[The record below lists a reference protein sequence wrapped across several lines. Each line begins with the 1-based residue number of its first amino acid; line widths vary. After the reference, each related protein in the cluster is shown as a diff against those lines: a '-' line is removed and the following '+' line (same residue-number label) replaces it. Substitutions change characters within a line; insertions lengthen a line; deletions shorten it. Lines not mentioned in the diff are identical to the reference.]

1 MKIKRKALIT
11 GITGQDGSYLAELLL
26 EKDYEVH
33 GIVRRVAIEDP
44 EHRLWRI
51 RHLLK
56 DIELHSA
63 TMESYPSLFRVMQLV
78 QPDEVYHLA
87 AQSFV
92 SYSFEDEFS
101 TMNSNINGTHYV
113 LAAIREVV
121 PRARFY
127 FAGSSEMFG
136 ESGVTPQNETTPMH
150 PRSAYGISKVS
161 GFHLTRNYR
170 ESYKIHASTGIL
182 FNHESP
188 RRGFEFVTRKITS
201 HVAKIKLGLA
211 DKLRLGNLDAQ
222 RDWGHARLY
231 VPVMWKMLQKDSPVD
246 LVIGTGRNHRVRE
259 FCEIAFKH
267 VGLDYRDHTVVD
279 EKLYRPAEATNL
291 LADSSLAKEVLGWK
305 YDGKFSDLVTEMVD
319 SDLAYFGSRA
329 QNAIVETESAA
340 R

>member
-1 MKIKRKALIT
+1 MKRKALIT

-26 EKDYEVH
+26 EKGYEVH

-56 DIELHSA
+56 EIELHSA
-63 TMESYPSLFRVMQLV
+63 TMESYPSIFRVMQLV
-78 QPDEVYHLA
+78 HPDEVYHLA

-113 LAAIREVV
+113 LAAVREVV
-121 PRARFY
+121 PKARFY

-136 ESGVTPQNETTPMH
+136 EAGVAPQNETTGMH

-211 DKLRLGNLDAQ
+211 DRLLLGNLDAQ

-231 VPVMWKMLQKDSPVD
+231 VPVMWQMLQQENPGDF
-246 LVIGTGRNHRVRE
+246 VIGTGENHRVRD
-259 FCEIAFKH
+259 FCEIAFRH
-267 VGLDYRDHTVVD
+267 VGLDYRDYTVVD
-279 EKLYRPAEATNL
+279 ERLYRPAETTNL
-291 LADSSLAKEVLGWK
+291 LADASLARRVLGWN
-305 YDGKFSDLVTEMVD
+305 YQGQFTDLVAEMVNAD
-319 SDLAYFGSRA
+319 MAYFSSVPEGA
-329 QNAIVETESAA
+329 AVEAHSSL

>member
-1 MKIKRKALIT
+1 
-11 GITGQDGSYLAELLL
+11 
-26 EKDYEVH
+26 
-33 GIVRRVAIEDP
+33 
-44 EHRLWRI
+44 
-51 RHLLK
+51 
-56 DIELHSA
+56 
-63 TMESYPSLFRVMQLV
+63 
-78 QPDEVYHLA
+78 
-87 AQSFV
+87 
-92 SYSFEDEFS
+92 
-101 TMNSNINGTHYV
+101 
-113 LAAIREVV
+113 
-121 PRARFY
+121 
-127 FAGSSEMFG
+127 
-136 ESGVTPQNETTPMH
+136 
-150 PRSAYGISKVS
+150 
-161 GFHLTRNYR
+161 
-170 ESYKIHASTGIL
+170 
-182 FNHESP
+182 
-188 RRGFEFVTRKITS
+188 
-201 HVAKIKLGLA
+201 
-211 DKLRLGNLDAQ
+211 LRLGNLDAQ